1 LIAISIC
8 APRAVAVEMLA
19 VLKGHQQAGDLVV
32 PKADEATGD
41 RPAGE
46 AGENDVAAVT
56 TT

>member
-8 APRAVAVEMLA
+8 APRAVVVEMLA